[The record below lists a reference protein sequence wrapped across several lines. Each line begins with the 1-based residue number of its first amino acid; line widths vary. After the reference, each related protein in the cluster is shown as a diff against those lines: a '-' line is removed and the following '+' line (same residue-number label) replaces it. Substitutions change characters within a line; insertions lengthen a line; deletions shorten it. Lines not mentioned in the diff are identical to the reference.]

1 MDHLRPTSVNDISAE
16 LTRLNK
22 LLKLFIGVY
31 FALHAVIFALLIQ
44 INMNISSL
52 K

>member
-22 LLKLFIGVY
+22 LLKLFTGV
-31 FALHAVIFALLIQ
+31 FFVLHAVIFSLLIQ
-44 INMNISSL
+44 LNIKISHL